1 MGVNLAW
8 VAVKGASEIDV
19 NQYFSIEATE
29 ALEQSPRSE
38 ITRIVPNDEWQVYVF
53 TDINNPLLSADDL
66 KGLSYYGEVI
76 CVLVFENLMLSQVTK
91 FVENKLHWEIKW
103 AEQSLKCIGEDK
115 EELAMLIDRIA
126 GCEFEGPIVI
136 ANDIV
141 GYKHN
146 YRYQASYV
154 VMEEVPLSYTIAQL
168 TPPRRT
174 FLNFASN
181 HEQLKIK

>member
-66 KGLSYYGEVI
+66 EDLS
-76 CVLVFENLMLSQVTK
+76 FENSMLSQVTK
-91 FVENKLHWEIKW
+91 FKENKLHWKIKW

-126 GCEFEGPIVI
+126 GCEFEGPIDI

-141 GYKHN
+141 GYRHN
-146 YRYQASYV
+146 YHYQAPYV
-154 VMEEVPLSYTIAQL
+154 VMEEVPLSYVIAQL
-168 TPPRRT
+168 TPPRRA

-181 HEQLKIK
+181 HEQRKIK

>member
-29 ALEQSPRSE
+29 AVEQSPRSE
-38 ITRIVPNDEWQVYVF
+38 ITRIAPNDEWQVYVF
-53 TDINNPLLSADDL
+53 TDINNPLLNADDL

-76 CVLVFENLMLSQVTK
+76 SVLAFENSMLSQVTK
-91 FVENKLHWEIKW
+91 FKENKLHWKIKW

-141 GYKHN
+141 GYRHN
-146 YRYQASYV
+146 YHYQAPYV
-154 VMEEVPLSYTIAQL
+154 VMEEVPLSYSIAQL
-168 TPPRRT
+168 VPPMSV
-174 FLNFASN
+174 FLNFFQAMS
-181 HEQLKIK
+181 ERKTK